1 MKKKHLTLAVLILV
15 HTSLA
20 FPQYMPTQEDISLIS
35 HKNDLRIGV
44 AINMTDNMALSSTST
59 VTYGLTDDL
68 AIQCYGITSRLFDIE
83 TGNYFHGASGALG
96 KYKQLTNKSVIEL
109 FVGTG
114 FGGSHFFYEI
124 VEEKEVDIE
133 AVYMQ
138 YFLKFNYGKIGT
150 GKCHFERGLSL
161 KCEFSD
167 FRVADHYVSLRSK
180 YYKKR
185 HIALEPSLY
194 SALGGE
200 KFKVGAMLSSVIPLE
215 IASDSGDFEY
225 DYIHF
230 AINFSYRLSVK

>member
-1 MKKKHLTLAVLILV
+1 MKKRHLALAVLILL

-20 FPQYMPTQEDISLIS
+20 FSQYMPTKEDVSLLS
-35 HKNDLRIGV
+35 KKNDLRVIVSVNSPGL
-44 AINMTDNMALSSTST
+44 MPLSSTT
-59 VTYGLTDDL
+59 TITYGITEDIS
-68 AIQCYGITSRLFDIE
+68 IQCHGITSRFCDLDSD
-83 TGNYFHGASGALG
+83 NYFHGASGALG
-96 KYKQLTNKSVIEL
+96 KHKQLTNKSVIEL

-114 FGGSHFFYEI
+114 FGSSHFCYEI
-124 VEEKEVDIE
+124 IEYKEVDLAAI
-133 AVYMQ
+133 YMQ

-167 FRVADHYVSLRSK
+167 FRVVDHYVSLRSK

-200 KFKVGAMLSSVIPLE
+200 KFKVGAMLSGVIPLE

-225 DYIHF
+225 DYVHF